1 MPSVKEMTVL
11 PVPAKSSAGDT
22 RIQKP
27 CQSCREELALRI
39 EGILSLGICSE
50 YNLMAVVP

>member
-22 RIQKP
+22 RIQQP
-27 CQSCREELALRI
+27 CQSCKERALRI

-50 YNLMAVVP
+50 YNLMAVVA